1 MKPDRL
7 YRELT
12 DLAEKLG
19 IRVLEQNFRTT
30 GVHVKSGYCKVK
42 DKDHFIIDKHLRI
55 NQKNELIAEF
65 LVDWPIDSIYIVP
78 AVREYLDRFKPMN
91 TAVDNSTEPS

>member
-30 GVHVKSGYCKVK
+30 GVQVKSGHCKVK
-42 DKDHFIIDKHLRI
+42 GNDHFIMDKHLRI
-55 NQKNELIAEF
+55 IHKNELLAEF
-65 LVDWPIDSIYIVP
+65 LMDRPIDSIYVVP
-78 AVREYLDRFKPMN
+78 AVREYLERFKIKF
-91 TAVDNSTEPS
+91 T